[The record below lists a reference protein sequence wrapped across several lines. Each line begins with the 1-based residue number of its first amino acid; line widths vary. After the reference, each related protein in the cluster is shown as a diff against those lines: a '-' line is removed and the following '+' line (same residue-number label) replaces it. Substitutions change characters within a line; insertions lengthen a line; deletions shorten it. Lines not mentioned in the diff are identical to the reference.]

1 MLRYKFLGS
10 NIISVDLNNGYS
22 VVAISLWDRES
33 KNYLTTLYLKGDTY
47 DTLELIETKENV
59 VIHADMRTIKTEVT
73 KMITELLT
81 DGFFKH
87 YIDRYQYMMKCF
99 DKGNEFFEESDD
111 AIDS

>member
-1 MLRYKFLGS
+1 MLRYKFLGNS
-10 NIISVDLNNGYS
+10 IISVDLNNGYS
-22 VVAISLWDRES
+22 VVAISSWDRGN

-59 VIHADMRTIKTEVT
+59 VVNADMRTIKIEVT

-87 YIDRYQYMMKCF
+87 YIDRYKYMMKCF
-99 DKGNEFFEESDD
+99 DKGNEFFEDSDD
-111 AIDS
+111 AID